1 MRETMSRWILHLD
14 MDAFF
19 AAVEQLDFPELRGKP
34 VVVGA
39 DPKGGKGRGVVST
52 CSYEARAFGIRSA
65 MPISEAYRRCPQ
77 AVFVRPRG
85 KRYGEISRQIMQIL
99 GEFSP
104 LVEPISID
112 EAFVDITST
121 LKFFGSPEETARR
134 IKARVRQETG
144 LTASVGLAPNKFI
157 AKIASDLRKPDG
169 LVIVREEE
177 VQSFLA
183 PLPISRLWGVG
194 AKTLPRL
201 EALGIRTIGDLA
213 AFPRHELYKIFGEAG
228 LHYHRLAQG
237 IDERPVGG
245 EASAKSIGREIT
257 FEQDV
262 NDEEKLTA
270 TLRFLC
276 NELAHEMRRYGLAGS
291 TVTLKIR
298 LHDFSTFTRSHTLAE
313 PVDHFAEIFATAV
326 DLFRRFERHGTPVRL
341 LGVAVS
347 RLTSCERQLTL
358 FGAQESPSHKAD
370 EVMDRIRARFGKD
383 AITRAASLG
392 AGRDSEWIREE

>member
-1 MRETMSRWILHLD
+1 MSRLILHLD

-19 AAVEQLDFPELRGKP
+19 AAIEQLDFPELRGKP

-65 MPISEAYRRCPQ
+65 MPISEAYRRCPH

-85 KRYGEISRQIMQIL
+85 KRYGEISRRIMQIL
-99 GEFSP
+99 AEFSP

-121 LKFFGSPEETARR
+121 YKFFGSPEETARR

-157 AKIASDLRKPDG
+157 AKIASDLQKPDG

-177 VQSFLA
+177 VQSFLT
-183 PLPISRLWGVG
+183 PLPIARLWGVG
-194 AKTLPRL
+194 TKTLPRL

-213 AFPRHELYKIFGEAG
+213 AYPREELYKIFGEAG
-228 LHYHRLAQG
+228 LHYHRLARG

-245 EASAKSIGREIT
+245 EAPAKSIGREIT

-383 AITRAASLG
+383 AITRAAGLG